1 MTETTPKPT
10 TPKPT
15 APKDQVRTYPKVD
28 TIKDKNLHI
37 VCSEDFSFEGLMGM
51 KTEDA
56 AKGVLLSALNA
67 LGTKCEAY
75 QTLACAIF
83 AELEPRD
90 AAEAMLIAQM
100 TATHA
105 LMTALAGRAM
115 DQGNYQVREAQERSM
130 TRLSRTYIAQIDAL
144 KKYRSKAQQTVRVE
158 RVTVN
163 EGGQAI
169 VGDVTHGGRGERQ

>member
-10 TPKPT
+10 TS
-15 APKDQVRTYPKVD
+15 KDKVRTYPKND
-28 TIKDKNLHI
+28 SIKDGNLHI
-37 VCSEDFSFEGLMGM
+37 VCCEDFSFEGLMGM

-67 LGTKCEAY
+67 LGTKGEAY
-75 QTLACAIF
+75 RTLAYAIF

-105 LMTALAGRAM
+105 LMTALAGCAM
-115 DQGNYQVREAQERSM
+115 DQTNYQARESQERSM
-130 TRLSRTYIAQIDAL
+130 TRLSRTYLAQMDTL
-144 KKYRSKAQQTVRVE
+144 KKYRAKAQQTVRVE

-169 VGDVTHGGRGERQ
+169 VGDVTHRGRV

>member
-15 APKDQVRTYPKVD
+15 APKDQVRAYPKVD

-67 LGTKCEAY
+67 LTPGW
-75 QTLACAIF
+75 
-83 AELEPRD
+83 
-90 AAEAMLIAQM
+90 QM
-100 TATHA
+100 TGCNTTQGSDC
-105 LMTALAGRAM
+105 LQLCVRA
-115 DQGNYQVREAQERSM
+115 
-130 TRLSRTYIAQIDAL
+130 
-144 KKYRSKAQQTVRVE
+144 
-158 RVTVN
+158 
-163 EGGQAI
+163 
-169 VGDVTHGGRGERQ
+169 

>member
-1 MTETTPKPT
+1 VASIIECIDLCFASNLMWVLISL
-10 TPKPT
+10 T
-15 APKDQVRTYPKVD
+15 AP
-28 TIKDKNLHI
+28 
-37 VCSEDFSFEGLMGM
+37 LMGM

-67 LGTKCEAY
+67 LGTKGEAY
-75 QTLACAIF
+75 RTLAYAIF

-115 DQGNYQVREAQERSM
+115 DQTNYQARESQERSM
-130 TRLSRTYIAQIDAL
+130 TRLSRTYLAQMDTL
-144 KKYRSKAQQTVRVE
+144 KKYRAKAQQTVRVE

-163 EGGQAI
+163 EGGQAV
-169 VGDVTHGGRGERQ
+169 VGDVTHGGGFDDEK

>member
-10 TPKPT
+10 TPK
-15 APKDQVRTYPKVD
+15 DQVRTYPKID
-28 TIKDKNLHI
+28 SIKDGKLHI

-67 LGTKCEAY
+67 LGTKGEAY
-75 QTLACAIF
+75 RTLAYAIF

-115 DQGNYQVREAQERSM
+115 DQTNLQARESQERSM
-130 TRLSRTYIAQIDAL
+130 TRLSRTYLAQMDTL
-144 KKYRSKAQQTVRVE
+144 KKYRAKAQQTVRVE

-169 VGDVTHGGRGERQ
+169 VGDVTHGGGFDDET